1 LIKADEEMKRLRT
14 ELRQACDTAASE
26 KQEMLQ
32 EVQRLTRE
40 WQNLSI
46 AAAGDK
52 QELIQEIRML
62 TDEHRKVAE
71 ATAVEKQDMHNE
83 VLDTI
88 SFLSFISIEDF
99 LGLKKRWLWG
109 AKEGG
114 KNCNLYGFA
123 TFVNYFCS
131 QTSRDF
137 DLISN
142 HLVF

>member
-1 LIKADEEMKRLRT
+1 MKRLRT
-14 ELRQACDTAASE
+14 ELQQACDSAASE

-52 QELIQEIRML
+52 QELIREIRML

-83 VLDTI
+83 VLEA
-88 SFLSFISIEDF
+88 LSVSSV
-99 LGLKKRWLWG
+99 LVNRGLSWVDEEMLVECKGRWQEFQPIWI
-109 AKEGG
+109 
-114 KNCNLYGFA
+114 CNLCQLSLQSNIKGFW
-123 TFVNYFCS
+123 
-131 QTSRDF
+131 F
-137 DLISN
+137 DL
-142 HLVF
+142 

>member
-1 LIKADEEMKRLRT
+1 MIKADEEMKRLRT
-14 ELRQACDTAASE
+14 ELQQACDTAASE

-52 QELIQEIRML
+52 QELIREIRML

-83 VLDTI
+83 VLEA
-88 SFLSFISIEDF
+88 LSVSSV
-99 LGLKKRWLWG
+99 LVNRGLSWVDEEMLVGCKGRW
-109 AKEGG
+109 
-114 KNCNLYGFA
+114 
-123 TFVNYFCS
+123 
-131 QTSRDF
+131 Q
-137 DLISN
+137 
-142 HLVF
+142 

>member
-1 LIKADEEMKRLRT
+1 MKRLRT
-14 ELRQACDTAASE
+14 ELQQACDTAASE

-88 SFLSFISIEDF
+88 SFLSLENF
-99 LGLKKRWLWG
+99 LGLMKRWLWG

-114 KNCNLYGFA
+114 NLYGFA
-123 TFVNYFCS
+123 AFVNYICS

-142 HLVF
+142 HLVFQRVRKRCFVVGDC